1 MGRQALPGCVQNTM
15 LVWLFALAHA
25 QHERLIESQVLSAP
39 DWPNA
44 LDGDLPAKPQ
54 GCNPP
59 VNSSS
64 INQTSWYDDDDNAV
78 ATQGGYCQS
87 KPWYYNQIYHS
98 WAEAAIVLCVVW
110 AGLLLLWCAH

>member
-25 QHERLIESQVLSAP
+25 QHERLIESQVPSAP
-39 DWPNA
+39 NWPNA

-64 INQTSWYDDDDNAV
+64 TNQTSWYDDDDNADDDA
-78 ATQGGYCQS
+78 ATGNGANGVPEWCLYRMRGGKISATGREQ
-87 KPWYYNQIYHS
+87 
-98 WAEAAIVLCVVW
+98 
-110 AGLLLLWCAH
+110 